1 MKSLGFGIEKL
12 GLLPLR
18 SPYLALI
25 ALALFSAFC
34 ATGVMKLET
43 DDALSDLFRSK
54 SAVFQDY
61 KFMSELFPSS
71 ERDVL
76 VMIEG
81 KDLMSPKGLAA
92 IRDVHQELEF
102 SEPVDG
108 ALSMFSMRGA
118 PNKDGY
124 AAPIIP
130 HDIPKAG
137 EGFEIVEKVIK
148 EHPLVYGK
156 MMSKPDADG
165 VQIALV
171 VLSIRPEIKSSK
183 DMSKAMKDVRGA
195 ADFALKTYPNFSVEV
210 AGIPVMRQE
219 IKAAIKRDRLI
230 FNTVGFIVGFAIS
243 LAFFRRPTLVFIA
256 SVCPALSVL
265 WSLGLLGHLGFQLNT
280 FVNVIPP
287 LVMVIALSDAMHM
300 VYSIR
305 RNITK
310 GLDRFQATRE
320 AVLNVGPACVLTS
333 LTTSLALCTLA
344 LTDSGLIRQFGFAA
358 AIATLMAFTA
368 VILVVPTLTALLMR
382 NEDKFREEEHKHA
395 KALNGLEYFSGVIA
409 RWIKPRHLG
418 MTAIGISMAILFTI
432 MHSQLNAQYRLSD
445 QVPTGKQSVE
455 TATRIDKLLEGA
467 TPLHILIEWPADQ
480 SLRENP
486 EILDG
491 IEHAHRIME
500 EQAGIA
506 NVWSV
511 AAMRR
516 WLRENKGEASA
527 SPKAVGEYLDKMPL
541 HLLNRFVNEKRNAAI
556 ITGRVPDIDAKE
568 TLPILDGI
576 ESEVKKNLPEGSKL
590 KIRVTGLSSVS
601 AIQSSSM
608 INQLNR
614 GLLAAVIMVIVL
626 IGIAFRSREV
636 ALLSI
641 VPNLLP
647 IAAAGGGLYLQNL
660 GLEYASVIGL
670 TVAFGL
676 AVDDSIHFLNRLHL
690 ERQRTNDQSVAV
702 HNTLTHIGPVLMLTT
717 MVLVCGLA
725 VTILSELPSMRQF
738 GGLAMTTLFAALI
751 ADLFILPAII
761 LSTCKEKLRAE
772 EVSPAE

>member
-1 MKSLGFGIEKL
+1 MKSLGFGFEKL

-18 SPYLALI
+18 SPYI
-25 ALALFSAFC
+25 ALVVLAIFSAFC
-34 ATGVMKLET
+34 ATGILKLET

-54 SAVFQDY
+54 STVFADY
-61 KFMSELFPSS
+61 KVMSDLFPSS

-81 KDLMSPKGLAA
+81 KDLLSPKGLES
-92 IRDVHQELEF
+92 IRNVHQELEF
-102 SEPVDG
+102 VDSVDG
-108 ALSMFSMRGA
+108 ALSMFSMRGP

-124 AAPIIP
+124 APPIIP
-130 HDIPKAG
+130 HDIPKDG
-137 EGFEIVEKVIK
+137 EGFSVVKQVIQ

-156 MMSKPDADG
+156 MMSKPDAKG
-165 VQIALV
+165 TQIALV
-171 VLSIRPEIKSSK
+171 VLSIKNEIRSSK
-183 DMSKAMKDVRGA
+183 DMTAAMTDVRQTA
-195 ADFALKTYPNFSVEV
+195 EQALEDYPGFSIEV

-230 FNTVGFIVGFAIS
+230 FNTIGFIVGFAIS

-265 WSLGLLGHLGFQLNT
+265 WSLGLLGHMGFQLNT
-280 FVNVIPP
+280 FINVIPP

-310 GLDRFQATRE
+310 GLDRFQATKE

-333 LTTSLALCTLA
+333 LTTSLAMASLA
-344 LTDSGLIRQFGFAA
+344 LTDSGLIRQFGLAA
-358 AIATLMAFTA
+358 ALATLMAFAA
-368 VILVVPTLTALLMR
+368 VILVVPTLTCLLLKD
-382 NEDKFREEEHKHA
+382 EDKFRAEEEKHN
-395 KALNGLEYFSGVIA
+395 KALKWMETFSGKISHFV
-409 RWIKPRHLG
+409 KPRHLG
-418 MTAIGISMAILFTI
+418 MTIIGISMAVLFTI
-432 MHSQLNAQYRLSD
+432 MHSQLQAQYRLSD
-445 QVPTGKQSVE
+445 QVPAGKQSVE
-455 TATRIDKLLEGA
+455 TSSRIDQFLEGA
-467 TPLHILIEWPADQ
+467 TPLHILIEWPADK
-480 SLRENP
+480 SLREDV
-486 EILDG
+486 EVLDA
-491 IEHAHRIME
+491 IEEAHRIME
-500 EQAGIA
+500 EQAGVA

-511 AAMRR
+511 AALRR
-516 WLRENKGEASA
+516 WLRENQGDKSA
-527 SPKAVGEYLDKMPL
+527 EPKFVGEYLDKMPV
-541 HLLNRFVNEKRNAAI
+541 HLLNRFVNEKRNSAI
-556 ITGRVPDIDAKE
+556 ITGRVPDIDAKD
-568 TLPILDGI
+568 TLPILKGI
-576 ESEVKKNLPEGSKL
+576 EDELHKKLPSGHKMN
-590 KIRVTGLSSVS
+590 IRVTGLSSVS
-601 AIQSSSM
+601 AIQSSTM

-614 GLLAAVIMVIVL
+614 GLAAAVIMVIFL
-626 IGIAFRSREV
+626 IGFAFRSREV

-647 IAAAGGGLYLQNL
+647 IAAAGAMLFVNDL

-690 ERQRTNDQSVAV
+690 ERQRTDSQETAV
-702 HNTLTHIGPVLMLTT
+702 YNTLVHIGPVLMLTT

-738 GGLAMTTLFAALI
+738 GSLAMTTLIAAVL

-761 LSTCKEKLRAE
+761 LSTCKEKLAKPK
-772 EVSPAE
+772 SSS